1 MNHFHRFLCM
11 LLLIFI
17 LASTLVACKQPENPQ
32 EDTKSQ
38 TEEKEETTKKTS
50 AQSQAKNPLADI
62 GIIRL
67 EKNSKGTITCRITPK
82 RSWSAHLQGSHTSYS
97 FQNVTR
103 FIYKI
108 EQNTQYGETTS
119 NNLGPGDG
127 TQTEIGNNKT
137 LTVLIL
143 VFQKGYKLTDNEKQ
157 WIEELGI
164 GYMFER

>member
-11 LLLIFI
+11 LLLIFV

-32 EDTKSQ
+32 EDTESQ
-38 TEEKEETTKKTS
+38 TEEKEEETTKKTS
-50 AQSQAKNPLADI
+50 AQPQAKNPLAGI

-67 EKNSKGTITCRITPK
+67 EKNSKGTITCKITPK
-82 RSWSAHLQGSHTSYS
+82 RSWTAHSQGSHTSYS

-119 NNLGPGDG
+119 KNLGPGDG

-164 GYMFER
+164 GYMFE